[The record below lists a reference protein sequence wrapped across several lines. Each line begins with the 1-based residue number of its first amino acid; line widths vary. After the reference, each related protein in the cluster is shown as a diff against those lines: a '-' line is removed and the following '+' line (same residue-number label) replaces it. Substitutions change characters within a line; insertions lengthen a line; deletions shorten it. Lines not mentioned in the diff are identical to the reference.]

1 MSINSISYKQFIAAG
16 AAVALVA
23 TATVP
28 AVSANEVT
36 TAAFTD
42 VSDRYELAIE
52 YLVNQNLS
60 KGLTATTYGI
70 NEPIKRGD
78 AAIILAQALNV
89 MDPDAPAAG
98 FTDVPT
104 RGALAINSLKAAGII
119 NGKTATHFGFND
131 TITRGEVALMMS
143 DGDAYNFEGDVSSMT
158 FTDVNSRYAEAVAGL
173 LANGVTQGMSETQF
187 GTDKSIKR
195 GDFAIFVFRAEMLQ
209 IEEAS
214 EAFIEA
220 MNGFAA
226 LGAEFGYE
234 VVVDA
239 NELNTFNITGSG
251 DLPIPE
257 EGTGFFDT
265 LAEQNIDTIEVNGE
279 VYVISD
285 EEGNVTEDAQAA
297 KEAVFLSLFSEE
309 TVDLTFH
316 FPYGDEVTPVSF
328 TFNFYPE

>member
-1 MSINSISYKQFIAAG
+1 MSINSTSYKQFIAAG
-16 AAVALVA
+16 ASAALVA
-23 TATVP
+23 TALVP
-28 AVSANEVT
+28 AVSADEVK

-52 YLVNQNLS
+52 YLVSQNLS
-60 KGLTATTYGI
+60 KGLTATSYGI
-70 NEPIKRGD
+70 NDSIKRGD

-89 MDPDAPAAG
+89 MDPDAPASG

-119 NGKTATHFGFND
+119 KGKTATRFGFND

-143 DGDAYNFEGDVSSMT
+143 DADAYNLKGDVSSLT
-158 FTDVNSRYAEAVAGL
+158 FTDVNSRYADAVAGL
-173 LANGVTQGMSETQF
+173 MANGITEGVSKTQY
-187 GTDKSIKR
+187 GTGKSIKR

-209 IEEAS
+209 VEAAS

-226 LGAEFGYE
+226 LGAEFGYD
-234 VVVDA
+234 VVIDE
-239 NELNTFNITGSG
+239 NELYTFNITGSG
-251 DLPIPE
+251 ELPIPE
-257 EGTGFFDT
+257 NGTGFFDT

-279 VYVISD
+279 VFVITD
-285 EEGNVTEDAQAA
+285 ESGKLTEDAAAA
-297 KEAVFLSLFSEE
+297 KEAIVLSLIGDE

-316 FPYGDEVTPVSF
+316 FPYGDGITPVTY

>member
-1 MSINSISYKQFIAAG
+1 MLNNTKRYNHFIATG
-16 AAVALVA
+16 SAAALVA
-23 TATVP
+23 TAIVP
-28 AVSANEVT
+28 TVSANEVT

-42 VSDRYELAIE
+42 VSARYELAID
-52 YLVNQNLS
+52 YLVTQNLS
-60 KGLTATTYGI
+60 SGLTGTTYGI
-70 NEPIKRGD
+70 NQPIKRGD

-89 MDPDAPAAG
+89 MDPDAPASG

-104 RGALAINSLKAAGII
+104 RGVLAINSLKAAGII
-119 NGKTATHFGFND
+119 NGKTATSFGFND

-143 DGDAYNFEGDVSSMT
+143 DADAYNLQGDISAMA

-173 LANGVTQGMSETQF
+173 LASGVTQGVSETHF
-187 GTDKSIKR
+187 GTDNSIKR

-209 IEEAS
+209 IEVAS

-220 MNGFAA
+220 MNGFAE

-234 VVVDA
+234 VVVDE

-257 EGTGFFDT
+257 DGTGFFVT
-265 LAEQNIDTIEVNGE
+265 LAEQNVDTIEVNGE

-285 EEGNVTEDAQAA
+285 ESGNVTAEARAA
-297 KEAVFLSLFSEE
+297 KEAIIGSLIANE
-309 TVDLTFH
+309 TVDVTFH
-316 FPYGDEVTPVSF
+316 FPYNGGITPVSY
-328 TFNFYPE
+328 TFNFFPE

>member
-1 MSINSISYKQFIAAG
+1 MPFKSRNYKQFIAAG
-16 AAVALVA
+16 AAVAMVA

-28 AVSANEVT
+28 MVSANEVT

-42 VSDRYELAIE
+42 VPDRYDLAID

-70 NEPIKRGD
+70 NESIKRGD

-89 MDPDAPAAG
+89 MDPDAPTAG

-119 NGKTATHFGFND
+119 NGKTATRFGFND

-143 DGDAYNFEGDVSSMT
+143 DADAYNLKGDVSSMT

-173 LANGVTQGMSETQF
+173 LANGVTEGVSATTF
-187 GTDKSIKR
+187 GTNNSIKR

-209 IEEAS
+209 VEAAS
-214 EAFIEA
+214 DAFIEA

-234 VVVDA
+234 VVVDE
-239 NELNTFNITGSG
+239 NELYTFNITGSG

-257 EGTGFFDT
+257 NGTGFFET
-265 LAEQNIDTIEVNGE
+265 LIDQNIDTIEVNGE
-279 VYVISD
+279 VFVIAD
-285 EEGNVTEDAQAA
+285 ESGKPTEDVQAA
-297 KEAVFLSLFSEE
+297 KEAILLSLFSEE
-309 TVDLTFH
+309 SVDLTFH
-316 FPYGDEVTPVSF
+316 FPYNNEVTPVTY
-328 TFNFYPE
+328 TFNFFPE